1 MIGWDTP
8 LTDFPG
14 IGKARAGKLAK
25 LGLTKAGNLMCYYP
39 RTYEDRTRVSSIAK
53 APEGIPVCVEGIV
66 AETPRLSR
74 IRKGLDITRVK
85 VVDESAA
92 MTVSFFNQSYL
103 HNALHPG
110 ETYIFYGTVTR
121 SGRSF
126 AMTNPVIEPAGR
138 GQTTGRIL
146 PVYPLTAGISN
157 NLIAGLVREALPGCL
172 SAVEET
178 LPEEVRQA
186 HELTDMESALRHIHF
201 PEDFERLAAASRR
214 LAFEE
219 LLTLSLG
226 LALLRQRKE
235 GLSAPRCM
243 ADAKGFSAL
252 LPFAMTGAQ
261 KRAVEEICRD
271 LRSGRPMNRLVQG
284 DVGSGKT
291 AVAAAAAYVVCRSGW
306 QTAMMAPTEILAE
319 QHYRSLSQM
328 LAPAG
333 IRVGL
338 LTGSLKPSE
347 KRKMQE
353 AVAAG
358 EIDFVVGT
366 HALLSEKVHFARLG
380 LIITDEQHRFGVE
393 QRAALAAKANTP
405 NTPPRAGRRGSAAGQ
420 GDSLPLTANEMMGHP
435 GAQLRVGEVEQR
447 AALAAKANTPNPP
460 PLAGSAP
467 HVLVMSATPIPRTL
481 ALIVYGDLDLSVLD
495 ELPPGRTPVE
505 TYLIGEDKRAR
516 MYGFV
521 RKLVSEGRQAY
532 LVCPAVE
539 EKEAEDGET
548 PAMDLKAVTQ
558 YAQVLKEKVFPD
570 LRVEFLHGKMKPF
583 EKENIMARFAAGD
596 IDVLVA
602 TTVIEVGV
610 DVPNAALMVI
620 ENAERFGLSQLHQLR
635 GRVGRGKH
643 QSYCV
648 LVSGTKNPDSR
659 ARLKTLCATTDGFRI
674 AEEDL
679 KLRGPGDFFGARQHG
694 LPTLHAA
701 DLSVDMRLLKEAQ
714 ETAEE
719 LLSRDPLLKK
729 PDHAALRRQVVRMFE
744 ETGGKLN

>member
-1 MIGWDTP
+1 MIGWETP

-25 LGLTKAGNLMCYYP
+25 LGLTKAGDLMRYYP
-39 RTYEDRTRVSSIAK
+39 RTYEDRTRVSSIGK
-53 APEGIPVCVEGIV
+53 APEGVPVCVEGIV
-66 AETPRLSR
+66 AETPHLAR

-366 HALLSEKVHFARLG
+366 HALLSEKVYFARLG

-405 NTPPRAGRRGSAAGQ
+405 NT
-420 GDSLPLTANEMMGHP
+420 
-435 GAQLRVGEVEQR
+435 
-447 AALAAKANTPNPP
+447 P

-539 EKEAEDGET
+539 EKEAEDGEA

-583 EKENIMARFAAGD
+583 EKENIMARFAEGD

>member
-8 LTDFPG
+8 LTGFPG

-25 LGLTKAGNLMCYYP
+25 LGLTKAGDLMRYYP
-39 RTYEDRTRVSSIAK
+39 RTYEDRTRVSSIGK
-53 APEGIPVCVEGIV
+53 APEGLPVCVEGIV

-110 ETYIFYGTVTR
+110 ETYIFYGTVTQ
-121 SGRSF
+121 SGHSF

-138 GQTTGRIL
+138 GQTTGCIL

-157 NLIAGLVREALPGCL
+157 NLIAGLVREAMPGCL

-178 LPEEVRQA
+178 LPEAVRKT
-186 HELTDMESALRHIHF
+186 HELTDLASALHDIHF
-201 PEDFERLAAASRR
+201 PGDFECLAEASRR

-235 GLSAPRCM
+235 GLSAPRCT
-243 ADAKGFSAL
+243 AAAEEFPAL
-252 LPFAMTGAQ
+252 LHFTMTGAQ

-291 AVAAAAAYVVCRSGW
+291 VVAAAAAYVACRSGW

-319 QHYRSLSQM
+319 QHYRSLSLM

-338 LTGSLKPSE
+338 LNGSLKPSE

-393 QRAALAAKANTP
+393 QRAALAAKANTA
-405 NTPPRAGRRGSAAGQ
+405 NTPPKAGRRGSAAGQ
-420 GDSLPLTANEMMGHP
+420 GNSLPLTANEIMGYP

-447 AALAAKANTPNPP
+447 AALAAKANTANTPP
-460 PLAGSAP
+460 KAGSAP

-481 ALIVYGDLDLSVLD
+481 ALIVYGDLDISVLD
-495 ELPPGRTPVE
+495 ELPPGRMPVE

-521 RKLVSEGRQAY
+521 RRLVSEGRQAY

-539 EKEAEDGET
+539 EKGTDDGEA
-548 PAMDLKAVTQ
+548 PVMDLKAVTQ

-583 EKENIMARFAAGD
+583 EKENIMANFAAGD

-643 QSYCV
+643 QSYCI

-659 ARLKTLCATTDGFRI
+659 ARLKALCATTDGFRI

-694 LPTLHAA
+694 LPTLRAA

-714 ETAEE
+714 ETGEE
-719 LLSRDPLLKK
+719 LLLHDPTLKK
-729 PDHAALRRQVVRMFE
+729 PEHAALKRQVGRMFE

>member
-14 IGKARAGKLAK
+14 IGKARADKLTK
-25 LGLTKAGNLMCYYP
+25 LGLTNAGDLMRYYP
-39 RTYEDRTRVSSIAK
+39 RTYEDRTRVSSIGK
-53 APEGIPVCVEGIV
+53 APEGLPVCVEGIV
-66 AETPRLSR
+66 AEMPRLSH

-110 ETYIFYGTVTR
+110 ETYIFYGTVTK
-121 SGRSF
+121 SGHSF

-138 GQTTGRIL
+138 GQTTGCIL

-157 NLIAGLVREALPGCL
+157 NLIAGLVREAMPGCL

-178 LPEEVRQA
+178 LPEAVRTA
-186 HELTDMESALRHIHF
+186 HELTDLASALHDIHF
-201 PEDFERLAAASRR
+201 PGDFECLAEASRR

-235 GLSAPRCM
+235 GLSAPRCT
-243 ADAKGFSAL
+243 AAAEEFPNL
-252 LPFAMTGAQ
+252 LPFTMTGAQ

-291 AVAAAAAYVVCRSGW
+291 AVAAAAAYVACRSGW

-319 QHYRSLSQM
+319 QHYRSLSPM
-328 LAPAG
+328 LTPAG

-338 LTGSLKPSE
+338 LNGSLKPSE

-393 QRAALAAKANTP
+393 QRAALAAKANTA
-405 NTPPRAGRRGSAAGQ
+405 NTPP
-420 GDSLPLTANEMMGHP
+420 
-435 GAQLRVGEVEQR
+435 
-447 AALAAKANTPNPP
+447 K
-460 PLAGSAP
+460 AGSAP

-481 ALIVYGDLDLSVLD
+481 ALIVYGDLDISVLD
-495 ELPPGRTPVE
+495 ELPPGRMPVE

-521 RKLVSEGRQAY
+521 RRLVSEGRQAY

-539 EKEAEDGET
+539 EKGADDGEA
-548 PAMDLKAVTQ
+548 PVMDLKAVTQ

-583 EKENIMARFAAGD
+583 EKENIMAHFAAGD

-659 ARLKTLCATTDGFRI
+659 ARLKALCATTDGFRI

-714 ETAEE
+714 ETGEE
-719 LLSRDPLLKK
+719 LLLHDPTLKK
-729 PDHAALRRQVVRMFE
+729 PEHAALKRQVGRMFE
-744 ETGGKLN
+744 ETGGMLN